1 VTDDSDPPDDEEPDR
16 RVVDRDGGDGGDE
29 SDRDESADAD
39 AADAQSWAE
48 PDHDSGEDG
57 VLDPDDLD
65 ISKREG
71 VERHGDTQYVIS
83 TDGKAID
90 PDIPDVRVT
99 HDPSGGEDG
108 EGTTT
113 AEAGTADEGGGD
125 WDGDT
130 DPLAAVEA
138 DLNALSS
145 EFALSVVA
153 RDGAESGSL
162 QVASGDRA
170 ATLESV
176 LRWYAARV
184 DSDGDAAETLRSVL
198 AETDLDLGLDAA
210 PDEE

>member
-1 VTDDSDPPDDEEPDR
+1 MTDDSDPPDDEEPDR
-16 RVVDRDGGDGGDE
+16 RVVDGDGGD
-29 SDRDESADAD
+29 DADESADAD
-39 AADAQSWAE
+39 VADAQSWAE
-48 PDHDSGEDG
+48 PDHDSGEEG

-71 VERHGDTQYVIS
+71 VERRGDTQYVIS

-99 HDPSGGEDG
+99 HDPSGEDG
-108 EGTTT
+108 ER
-113 AEAGTADEGGGD
+113 E
-125 WDGDT
+125 WDANA
-130 DPLAAVEA
+130 DPLEAVEA

-145 EFALSVVA
+145 EYALSVVA
-153 RDGAESGSL
+153 RDGTESGSL

-184 DSDGDAAETLRSVL
+184 DPDSDPAETLRSVI
-198 AETDLDLGLDAA
+198 AETDLDFGLD
-210 PDEE
+210 EE